1 MKRDDIIAFARGD
14 KPVDLLL
21 THARIINV
29 FSGDIVED
37 SIAIAGGRIVGIGDY
52 QAEQVRDLSGRF
64 VAPGFIDPHVHI
76 ESSMACV
83 SQFARAVLPHGTT
96 SVMADPHEIANVFGA
111 MGIEYMLKSAEKQ
124 PMNVYYTLSSCVPAT
139 GMETAGAR
147 LDTVDLIP
155 LMSHEKIVALA
166 EMMNYPGVIH
176 GDPGVLSKIR
186 LARQYHK
193 PVDGHC
199 PGLSGKPLNAYIAS
213 GISSDHEC
221 TSADEAREKLMAGM
235 HIFIRQG
242 TGARNL
248 MDLLPMVTQRTF
260 HRMMW
265 CTDDRDP
272 HDLLSEGHID
282 SMLRSA
288 IASGVDPIR
297 AIQMA
302 TLNPAEYFGL
312 YHIGAISPGRQ
323 ADLVVFSDLNAP
335 VIEQVYFKGAV
346 VAENGAMSPD
356 ISIPETLALPRS
368 TKVVLKKL
376 DFSIPVV
383 GDRIRLIEIV
393 PDQLITRSMIA
404 APTVYQDAAISDTDR
419 DILKIAVVERHTG
432 SGNIGKGFVRGFGLK
447 QGAIASS
454 VAHDSHNIIV
464 VGTTDEDMLAAVK
477 TVVLMGGGLA
487 VVSAG
492 RPIAKLS
499 LPIAGL
505 MSPEPVHVI
514 CNHLDRL
521 LASTREIGSTLQNPF
536 MALSFLSLPVIPELK
551 ITDKGLVDV
560 GRFEIVPLFETSV

>member
-1 MKRDDIIAFARGD
+1 VKRHDIIPYARGD

-21 THARIINV
+21 THAKIINV
-29 FSGDIVED
+29 FSGEIVEG
-37 SIAIAGGRIVGIGDY
+37 SIAIAGGCIVGIGEY
-52 QAEQVRDLSGRF
+52 QAEQIRDLTGRF

-83 SQFARAVLPHGTT
+83 SQFARAVVPHGTT
-96 SVMADPHEIANVFGA
+96 TVVADPHEIANVLGIL
-111 MGIEYMLKSAEKQ
+111 GIEYMLKSSEHQ
-124 PMNVYYTLSSCVPAT
+124 PMNVYFTLSSCVPAT
-139 GMETAGAR
+139 RMETSGAR
-147 LDTVDLIP
+147 LEAVDLIP
-155 LMSHEKIVALA
+155 LMSHDRIVALA

-176 GDPGVLSKIR
+176 GDPDVLSKIR
-186 LARQYHK
+186 LARQYRK
-193 PVDGHC
+193 PVDGHS
-199 PGLSGKPLNAYIAS
+199 PGLSGKELNAYIAS

-221 TSADEAREKLMAGM
+221 TTADEAREKLMAGM

-242 TGARNL
+242 SGARNL
-248 MDLLPMVTQRTF
+248 QALLPIVTPRTF

-282 SMLRSA
+282 SMVREA

-312 YHIGAISPGRQ
+312 YHLGAIAPGRQ
-323 ADLVVFSDLNAP
+323 ADLVVFSDLKAP
-335 VIEQVYFKGAV
+335 VIEQVYCKGV
-346 VAENGAMSPD
+346 SVAETGAMSAD
-356 ISIPETLALPRS
+356 IPVPETLAVPRS
-368 TKVVLKKL
+368 VRVTLKTL
-376 DFSIPVV
+376 DFSIPMA
-383 GDRIRLIEIV
+383 GDRIRVIEIV
-393 PDQLITRSMIA
+393 PNQIITRSVIA
-404 APTVYQDAAISDTDR
+404 APTTYQDAAISDPDR
-419 DILKIAVVERHTG
+419 DLLKIAAVERHSG

-454 VAHDSHNIIV
+454 VSHDSHNIIV
-464 VGTTDEDMLAAVK
+464 VGTADEDMLAAVK
-477 TVVLMGGGLA
+477 AVVLMGGGMA
-487 VVSAG
+487 VVSGG

-514 CNHLDRL
+514 RDQLDRL
-521 LASTREIGSTLQNPF
+521 LACAREIGSTLQNPF
-536 MALSFLSLPVIPELK
+536 MTLSFLSLPVIPELK

-560 GRFEIVPLFETSV
+560 RRFEIVPLFE